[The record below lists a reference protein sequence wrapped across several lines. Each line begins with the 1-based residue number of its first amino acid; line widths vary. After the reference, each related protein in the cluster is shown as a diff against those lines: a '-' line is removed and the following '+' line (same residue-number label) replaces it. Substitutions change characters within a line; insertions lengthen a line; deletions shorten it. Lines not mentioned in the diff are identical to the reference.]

1 MTHRSQ
7 ALADR
12 VQEGAGILAA
22 FADRLSDPEWKAVV
36 PKDGRTVGQVV
47 HHVALVYPIEVDLA
61 RAIAQGKAV
70 TDVTWDVVA
79 TLNADNARKHAAVT
93 KAEAVDLLRRN
104 SQAAA
109 DAIRGFSDAEL
120 DTAAA
125 FSLSY
130 GAPMTAQ
137 FVIEDH
143 AVRHSWHHLARLRT
157 VLGK

>member
-1 MTHRSQ
+1 MTHRAH

-12 VQEGAGILAA
+12 IQEGARTLTA
-22 FADRLSDPEWKAVV
+22 FAEQLTDHEWTMVV
-36 PKDGRTVGQVV
+36 PRDGRTVGQVV

-61 RAIAQGKAV
+61 RTIAKGQAV
-70 TDVTWDVVA
+70 TDVTWEAVA
-79 TLNADNARKHAAVT
+79 TLNADNARRHANVT
-93 KAEAVDLLRRN
+93 RSEAIDLVRRN
-104 SQAAA
+104 AQAAA
-109 DAIRGFSDAEL
+109 DAVRGFSDAEL
-120 DTAAA
+120 DQAAP

-157 VLGK
+157 VVGR